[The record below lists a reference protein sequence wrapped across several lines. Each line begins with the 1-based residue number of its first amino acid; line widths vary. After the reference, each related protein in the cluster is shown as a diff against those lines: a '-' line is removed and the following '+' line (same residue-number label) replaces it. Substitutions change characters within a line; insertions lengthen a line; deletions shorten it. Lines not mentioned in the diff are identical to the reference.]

1 MTARPPAFAA
11 AFQPAS
17 PVTDEH
23 FSRFHRFLPPIEDES
38 PSAYAT
44 RLERA
49 GLALAFSAEQMRDV
63 PLFKET
69 MAAARLAGLPIAVV
83 TAPVPDPA
91 GDRAA
96 ERAAKSPEQWL
107 SEARRST
114 K

>member
-11 AFQPAS
+11 AFEPAT

-23 FSRFHRFLPPIEDES
+23 FGRFHRFLLPIDGEPPV
-38 PSAYAT
+38 AYAT

-49 GLALAFSAEQMRDV
+49 GLAIAFSAEQMRDV

-69 MAAARLAGLPIAVV
+69 MRAARAAGLPIAVV
-83 TAPVPDPA
+83 TAPIPNPTA
-91 GDRAA
+91 DRAA
-96 ERAAKSPEQWL
+96 ESAAKSHEQWL
-107 SEARRST
+107 AEARRT